1 MKKLIVYVENVK
13 VYEGTPRS
21 QKQILS
27 AFNSK
32 DIHLYDDYTNY
43 TYDFKSLE
51 KISIRTVKFEK
62 VNA

>member
-32 DIHLYDDYTNY
+32 DIFLYDDYTNV
-43 TYDFKSLE
+43 TYFNVLE
-51 KISIRTVKFEK
+51 KVFIRTVKFLK

>member
-32 DIHLYDDYTNY
+32 DIHLYDDYTDV
-43 TYDFKSLE
+43 TYFNVLE
-51 KISIRTVKFEK
+51 KVFIRTVKFVK